1 MATTKKRYALIID
14 LDRCIGC
21 CGCEVSCKQ
30 ENGVAVDVVWNKV
43 REEGPH
49 VNADAGRGVEH
60 YFLPTVCQQCDEPQC
75 VKVCPTGAS
84 YVREDGTVLVN
95 REICIGCKYCMMAC
109 PYGVRSFNR
118 EMKVVEKC
126 TLCVQLQAVGEQPAC
141 VKNCVAK
148 ARFFGDLGDASSDAA
163 KALAAAGENARS
175 LPDVGNRPRT
185 RYILHDK
192 TATWR
197 S

>member
-1 MATTKKRYALIID
+1 MTAKRLALVID

-30 ENGVAVDVVWNKV
+30 ENGVAVDVLWNKV
-43 REEGPH
+43 VEQGPYGTFP
-49 VNADAGRGVEH
+49 DVEH

-84 YVREDGTVLVN
+84 YVQEDGIVLIN
-95 REICIGCKYCMMAC
+95 REKCLGCKYCLMAC

-126 TLCVQLQAVGEQPAC
+126 TLCIQLQAVNEKPAC
-141 VKNCVAK
+141 VKACAAK
-148 ARFFGDLGDASSDAA
+148 ARFFGDLGDDGSDVRRV
-163 KALAAAGENARS
+163 LQEAGKENVHS
-175 LPDVGNRPRT
+175 LPDVGNRPKA
-185 RYILHDK
+185 RYILHSK
-192 TATWR
+192 TAEWR

>member
-1 MATTKKRYALIID
+1 MAAKRLALVID

-30 ENGVAVDVVWNKV
+30 ENGVAVDVLWNKV
-43 REEGPH
+43 VEQGPYGTFP
-49 VNADAGRGVEH
+49 DVEH

-84 YVREDGTVLVN
+84 YVQTDGIVLIN
-95 REICIGCKYCMMAC
+95 REKCLGCKYCMMAC

-118 EMKVVEKC
+118 EKKVVEKC
-126 TLCVQLQAVGEQPAC
+126 TLCVQLQAVNEKPAC
-141 VKNCVAK
+141 VKACAAK
-148 ARFFGDLGDASSDAA
+148 ARFLGDLNDSGSDASRV
-163 KALAAAGENARS
+163 LREAGEVNAHS
-175 LPDVGNRPRT
+175 LPDVGNCPKT
-185 RYILHDK
+185 RYILHPK
-192 TATWR
+192 TAEWR